1 MVVST
6 EKLAWPKDRP
16 LPGIE
21 RPLPTGTRV
30 VSSDSHW
37 LEPESFV
44 DHMPAKFRDRAPVGK
59 FQRGRVP
66 LRDRR
71 GQTKTPRRCRAQ

>member
-21 RPLPTGTRV
+21 RPLPAGTTV
-30 VSSDSHW
+30 VSTDSHW

-59 FQRGRVP
+59 FNEDGYHFEIDGENQDNP
-66 LRDRR
+66 AI
-71 GQTKTPRRCRAQ
+71 PSAM